1 MFCKWLLCRV
11 LKSYTMITPKSGPA
25 EPSFIRLPRTVGRFS
40 DIRNNSTTNSPNF
53 FVFNQKLPFS
63 ESRVLCL
70 ASHPTPVIL
79 VGAQSALHGS
89 VSTEKLQTATLE
101 ASLVLI
107 HMNLS
112 ALGSLSTV
120 HEQSNVRKV
129 YSWNT

>member
-1 MFCKWLLCRV
+1 
-11 LKSYTMITPKSGPA
+11 MITPKSGPA
-25 EPSFIRLPRTVGRFS
+25 EPSFIRLPRTVGKFS
-40 DIRNNSTTNSPNF
+40 DIRNNSTTNSPTF
-53 FVFNQKLPFS
+53 FVFKTEAAILRE
-63 ESRVLCL
+63 ESSVRL